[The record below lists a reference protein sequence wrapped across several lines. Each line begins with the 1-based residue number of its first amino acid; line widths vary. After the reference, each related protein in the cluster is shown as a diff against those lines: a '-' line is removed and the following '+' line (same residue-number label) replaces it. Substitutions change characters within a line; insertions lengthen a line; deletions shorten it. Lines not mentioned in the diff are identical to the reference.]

1 MGKSTSRDNTFKKAR
16 RPASILERVPATRAN
31 AESRKESLALRE
43 EAARIKNISVKNYSR
58 ARGGARVLLPIQD
71 GCVLVVS
78 DQHYYPGL
86 APSLAHTASLKLAK
100 KLKPYVIISNG
111 DTIDGASI
119 SRWPV
124 SSFVEMK
131 GRPTVAAELEESAKR
146 LKEYED
152 LSFVVY
158 RVWNLGNHD
167 ARFETRLAEKVPEYA
182 GVDGFSLK
190 RHFPGWLP
198 AWRTDFC
205 ATPDGVPEV
214 VVKHRFKGG
223 MYAAANNALW
233 AGTSMVT
240 GHDHALWAK
249 AMTDVRGVRWGI
261 DAGTTAPVESP
272 HFTNYTE
279 DNVQNWQSG
288 FVFLHFR
295 GGKFVGPELV
305 HCLAD
310 GRVLFRGEVL

>member
-1 MGKSTSRDNTFKKAR
+1 VPFKDPVERKQYMQKYHAKRNVAWAVANGKM
-16 RPASILERVPATRAN
+16 PEHL
-31 AESRKESLALRE
+31 
-43 EAARIKNISVKNYSR
+43 R
-58 ARGGARVLLPIQD
+58 ARGGARVLLPALD

-86 APSLAHTASLKLAK
+86 EPSAAHIASVKLAK
-100 KLKPYVIISNG
+100 KLKPFAIVSNG

-131 GRPTVAAELEESAKR
+131 GRPTVAAELKESAAR

-152 LSFVVY
+152 LSFVKY

-182 GVDGFSLK
+182 GVDGFTLK
-190 RHFPGWLP
+190 KHFPGWLP
-198 AWRTDFC
+198 AWRTDFLRDPGVM
-205 ATPDGVPEV
+205 TVPEV
-214 VVKHRFKGG
+214 IVKHRFKGG
-223 MYAAANNALW
+223 LYAAANNALW
-233 AGTSMVT
+233 AGTSICT
-240 GHDHALWAK
+240 GHDHMLWAK
-249 AMTDVRGVRWGI
+249 AMTDTRGLRWGM
-261 DAGTTAPVESP
+261 DAGTTAPIESP

-288 FVFLHFR
+288 FLFLHFS
-295 GGKFVGPELV
+295 GGRFIGPEIV
-305 HCLAD
+305 HVRPD
-310 GRVLFRGEVL
+310 GAALFRGSVL

>member
-1 MGKSTSRDNTFKKAR
+1 MPYKNLSDRKRNKAKWD
-16 RPASILERVPATRAN
+16 AENVKTRGN
-31 AESRKESLALRE
+31 VL
-43 EAARIKNISVKNYSR
+43 R
-58 ARGGARVLLPIQD
+58 ARGGARALLPIQD

-86 APSLAHTASLKLAK
+86 SPSLAHTASLKLAK
-100 KLKPYVIISNG
+100 KLKPYAIISNG

-124 SSFVEMK
+124 SSFVEMD
-131 GRPTVAAELEESAKR
+131 GRPTVAAELEESAAR

-152 LSFVVY
+152 LVFVKY

-190 RHFPGWLP
+190 KHFPGWLP

-205 ATPDGVPEV
+205 ATPGSVPEV

-233 AGTSMVT
+233 AGTST
-240 GHDHALWAK
+240 DAISGFTALLLER
-249 AMTDVRGVRWGI
+249 VRGRPPNN
-261 DAGTTAPVESP
+261 APVP
-272 HFTNYTE
+272 A
-279 DNVQNWQSG
+279 
-288 FVFLHFR
+288 R
-295 GGKFVGPELV
+295 
-305 HCLAD
+305 
-310 GRVLFRGEVL
+310 

>member
-1 MGKSTSRDNTFKKAR
+1 MPYKNPAERKLNKAR
-16 RPASILERVPATRAN
+16 WDAENVKTRSN
-31 AESRKESLALRE
+31 VL
-43 EAARIKNISVKNYSR
+43 R

>member
-1 MGKSTSRDNTFKKAR
+1 VPYKNASDRKAHKAR
-16 RPASILERVPATRAN
+16 YDAAVRAAWLESQGKIAPQ
-31 AESRKESLALRE
+31 
-43 EAARIKNISVKNYSR
+43 R
-58 ARGGARVLLPIQD
+58 ARGGARVLLPTLN

-86 APSLAHTASLKLAK
+86 EPSAAHIASIKLAK
-100 KLKPYVIISNG
+100 RLRPFAIVSNG

-131 GRPTVAAELEESAKR
+131 GRPTVAAELQESAAR

-152 LSFVVY
+152 LSFVKY

-182 GVDGFSLK
+182 GVDGFTLK

-198 AWRTDFC
+198 AWRTDFLP
-205 ATPDGVPEV
+205 APGAISEV
-214 VVKHRFKGG
+214 IVKHRFKGG
-223 MYAAANNALW
+223 MYAAHNNTLW
-233 AGTSMVT
+233 AGTSICT
-240 GHDHALWAK
+240 GHDHMLWAK
-249 AMTDVRGVRWGI
+249 AMTDTRGLRWGM
-261 DAGTTAPVESP
+261 DAGTTAPIESP

-288 FVFLHFR
+288 FLFLHFF
-295 GGKFVGPELV
+295 GGRFIGPEIV
-305 HCLAD
+305 HVRPD
-310 GRVLFRGEVL
+310 GAALFRGSVL

>member
-1 MGKSTSRDNTFKKAR
+1 MPYKNASDRKRNKAR
-16 RPASILERVPATRAN
+16 WDAENVKTRGN
-31 AESRKESLALRE
+31 VL
-43 EAARIKNISVKNYSR
+43 R
-58 ARGGARVLLPIQD
+58 ARGGARVLLPIED

-86 APSLAHTASLKLAK
+86 EPSTAHLASVRLAK
-100 KLKPYVIISNG
+100 KLKPYCIVSNG

-124 SSFVEMK
+124 SSFTEMG
-131 GRPTVAAELEESAKR
+131 GRPTVAAELEESAAR
-146 LKEYED
+146 LKDYED
-152 LSFVVY
+152 LSFVKY

-182 GVDGFSLK
+182 GVDGFTLK

-205 ATPDGVPEV
+205 ATPESVAQV
-214 VVKHRFKGG
+214 IVKHRFKGG

-233 AGTSMVT
+233 AGTSIVT
-240 GHDHALWAK
+240 GHDHMLWAK
-249 AMTDVRGVRWGI
+249 AMTDAHGVRWGI
-261 DAGTTAPVESP
+261 DAGTTAPIESP

-295 GGKFVGPELV
+295 GGRFTGPELV
-305 HCLAD
+305 HALPD
-310 GRVLFRGEVL
+310 GRVLFRGDVL